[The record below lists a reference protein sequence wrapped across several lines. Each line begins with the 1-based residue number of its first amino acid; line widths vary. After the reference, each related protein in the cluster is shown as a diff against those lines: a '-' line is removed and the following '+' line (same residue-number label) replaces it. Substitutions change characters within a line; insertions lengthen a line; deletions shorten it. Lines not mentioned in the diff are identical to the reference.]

1 MKKNIFKFTAL
12 FTLILL
18 TTTGCFKRDTLEDI
32 DIIATDYP
40 IEFIVNQLY
49 GEHSNISSIYP
60 DGTNTNNYK
69 LTSKLISDYS
79 KKDLFIYNGLGKDR
93 DIASNFLSKNKNML
107 IIDSSYGMEVSYENY
122 ELWLNPSNLLMMS
135 QNVKNGLE
143 EYLTNNFLEK
153 NIDKKYDELK
163 IKLSELDAE
172 IKLAIENGNRNTII
186 VNSDSLKFLEKYG
199 LNVISID
206 SSNQQLSDK
215 VLTTVKEYISNG
227 NVKYVFLLEN
237 YENSET
243 VNSLIKETNATTLTF
258 RNLSNITD
266 EERESDIDYFDIMR
280 ENIDTLKKELYD

>member
-32 DIIATDYP
+32 DIITTDYP
-40 IEFIVNQLY
+40 IEFIVTQLY
-49 GEHSNISSIYP
+49 GEHSDISSIYP
-60 DGTNTNNYK
+60 DGINTSSYK

-79 KKDLFIYNGLGKDR
+79 KKDLFIYNGLGKDK
-93 DIASNFLSKNKNML
+93 DIASQFLTKNKDML
-107 IIDSSYGMEVSYENY
+107 IIDSSYGMEISYENY

-143 EYLTNNFLEK
+143 EYLTNNYLEK
-153 NIDKKYDELK
+153 TIETKYEELK

-172 IKLAIENGNRNTII
+172 IKLAIENGTRNTII

-206 SSNQQLSDK
+206 NSNQQLSDK
-215 VLTTVKEYISNG
+215 VLSTVKEYITNG
-227 NVKYVFLLEN
+227 SVKYVILLEN
-237 YENSET
+237 YENSDV
-243 VNSLIKETNATTLTF
+243 VNSLITETNVKTLTF

-266 EERESDIDYFDIMR
+266 EERESDVNYFDIMR
-280 ENIDTLKKELYD
+280 DNIDTLKKELYD

>member
-32 DIIATDYP
+32 DIITTDYP

-49 GEHSNISSIYP
+49 GEHSDISSIYP
-60 DGTNTNNYK
+60 DGINTNNYK

-79 KKDLFIYNGLGKDR
+79 KKDLFIYNGLGKDK
-93 DIASNFLSKNKNML
+93 DMASSFLAKNKNML
-107 IIDSSYGMEVSYENY
+107 IIDSSYGMEISYEDY

-135 QNVKNGLE
+135 QNVKKGLE

-153 NIDKKYDELK
+153 AIETKYEELK

-172 IKLAIENGNRNTII
+172 VKLAIENGNRNTIV

-206 SSNQQLSDK
+206 NSNQQLSDK
-215 VLTTVKEYISNG
+215 ILSTVKEYIANG
-227 NVKYVFLLEN
+227 NIKYVILLEN
-237 YENSET
+237 YESSDI
-243 VNSLIKETNATTLTF
+243 VNSLIKESKVNTLTF

-266 EERESDIDYFDIMR
+266 EERENGIDYFNIMR